1 MNYTNDQLTQLIA
14 KMLPETV
21 VWTGYILCDNG
32 GSEDEMSYGRQILDT
47 ELLHLCSLVEAGLTD
62 AQWFPYSDAIIMSV
76 IGPIRMVSQLTKAK
90 IHATWQQRC
99 RALAACKGVD
109 L

>member
-47 ELLHLCSLVEAGLTD
+47 ERLHLCQLIERNHLTADEHHAFAKLVKV
-62 AQWFPYSDAIIMSV
+62 SD
-76 IGPIRMVSQLTKAK
+76 
-90 IHATWQQRC
+90 TWQQRTS
-99 RALAACKGVD
+99 ALAEVKGVT